1 MKKIFVTG
9 GSGFIGSHL
18 IEYLVKKGH
27 RVKTIVPYNIE
38 NSWGWIDTFD
48 KNIIKNIE
56 VISGDICDQNI
67 ILKTVKNVEVLFH
80 LAALISIPYSY
91 ISPRSY
97 ISTNILGTLNL
108 LEAIKISSIET
119 FVHTSTS
126 EVYGNSQY
134 LPINEIHPLN
144 AQSPYAAS
152 KIAADQLCLSYYR
165 SFNLPIVILRPFN
178 TFVPRQSLRAVIPTM
193 ILQTIK
199 NNKNIKLGNLS
210 TKRDFSYI
218 SDTVEGLAS
227 CIRNKKCIGDVI
239 NLGTGF
245 DLSMEKTLKIIQQKL
260 GKKLNV
266 IIEKNR
272 LRPKKSEVNQLV
284 SSNIKAK
291 KILGW
296 KPKFSN
302 LNGFKKGLE
311 NTIEWFKKPEN
322 IKYYKSNMYNV

>member
-1 MKKIFVTG
+1 MKKIYITG
-9 GSGFIGSHL
+9 GAGFIGSHL
-18 IEYLVKKGH
+18 IEHLVKKGH
-27 RVKTIVPYNIE
+27 HVKTLVPYNIE

-48 KNIIKNIE
+48 KNIKKNIE

-67 ILKTVKNVEVLFH
+67 IFKTVKKIDILFH

-97 ISTNILGTLNL
+97 MSTNILGTLNL
-108 LEAIKISSIET
+108 LEAIKTSPVES
-119 FVHTSTS
+119 FVQTSTS
-126 EVYGNSQY
+126 EVYGSSQY
-134 LPINEIHPLN
+134 LPINEKHSLN

-165 SFNLPIVILRPFN
+165 TFNLPIVILRPFN
-178 TFVPRQSLRAVIPTM
+178 TFGPRQSLRAVIPTM

-199 NNKNIKLGNLS
+199 NNKNIKLGNLT

-218 SDTVEGLAS
+218 SDTVEGFHS
-227 CIRNKKCIGDVI
+227 CIGNKKCIGEVI
-239 NLGTGF
+239 NLGTGLS
-245 DLSMEKTLKIIQQKL
+245 LSMRKTLEIIQLKL

-266 IIEKNR
+266 EIEKKR
-272 LRPKKSEVNQLV
+272 LRPKKSEVTQLV

-302 LNGFKKGLE
+302 LNGFKRGLE
-311 NTIEWFKKPEN
+311 NTITWFKNPEN

>member
-165 SFNLPIVILRPFN
+165 SFNLPIVIIRPFN
-178 TFVPRQSLRAVIPTM
+178 TFGPRQSLRAVIPTM

>member
-27 RVKTIVPYNIE
+27 HVKTIVPYNIE

-67 ILKTVKNVEVLFH
+67 ILKTVKNIEILFH

-97 ISTNILGTLNL
+97 ISTNVLGTLNL
-108 LEAIKISSIET
+108 LEAIKTSSIES
-119 FVHTSTS
+119 FIQTSTS

-134 LPINEIHPLN
+134 LPINENHPLN

-165 SFNLPIVILRPFN
+165 SFNLPVVIIRPFN
-178 TFVPRQSLRAVIPTM
+178 TFGPRQSLRAVIPTM

-239 NLGTGF
+239 NLGSGF

>member
-27 RVKTIVPYNIE
+27 HVKTIVPYNIE

-67 ILKTVKNVEVLFH
+67 ILKTVKNIEILFH

-108 LEAIKISSIET
+108 LEAIKTSSIES
-119 FVHTSTS
+119 FVQTSTS

-134 LPINEIHPLN
+134 LPINENHPLN

-165 SFNLPIVILRPFN
+165 SFNLPIVIIRPFN
-178 TFVPRQSLRAVIPTM
+178 TFGPRQSLRAVIPTM

-218 SDTVEGLAS
+218 SDTVEGLGS
-227 CIRNKKCIGDVI
+227 CIDNKKCIGEII

-311 NTIEWFKKPEN
+311 NTIAWFRKPEN
-322 IKYYKSNMYNV
+322 IKYYKSSMYNV

>member
-1 MKKIFVTG
+1 MKKIYITG
-9 GSGFIGSHL
+9 GAGFIGSHL
-18 IEYLVKKGH
+18 IEHLVKKGH
-27 RVKTIVPYNIE
+27 HVKTLVPYNIE

-48 KNIIKNIE
+48 KNIKKNIE

-67 ILKTVKNVEVLFH
+67 IFKTVKKIDILFH

-97 ISTNILGTLNL
+97 MSTNILGTLNL
-108 LEAIKISSIET
+108 LEAIKTSPVES
-119 FVHTSTS
+119 FVQTSTS
-126 EVYGNSQY
+126 EVYGSSQY
-134 LPINEIHPLN
+134 LPINEKHSLN

-165 SFNLPIVILRPFN
+165 TFNLPIVILRPFN
-178 TFVPRQSLRAVIPTM
+178 TFGPRQSLRAVIPTM

-199 NNKNIKLGNLS
+199 NNKNIKLGNLT

-218 SDTVEGLAS
+218 SDTVEGFQS
-227 CIRNKKCIGDVI
+227 CIGNKKCIGEVI
-239 NLGTGF
+239 NLGTGLS
-245 DLSMEKTLKIIQQKL
+245 LSMRKTLEIIQLKL

-266 IIEKNR
+266 EIEKKR
-272 LRPKKSEVNQLV
+272 LRPKKSEVTQLV

-302 LNGFKKGLE
+302 LNGFKRGLE
-311 NTIEWFKKPEN
+311 NTITWFKNPEN